1 MRPHDTVPMAP
12 DLNFSFEGVER
23 SFRDEH
29 PRLWYL
35 TLFGPFVLTAA
46 MLVAI
51 WLLAGPEYTKKLI
64 FMALMALWLFGR
76 FIILGGSDPDVAQ
89 VAGSISSLELF
100 AMVLYMDLA
109 FAAVLAFHLGFLFR
123 LPLAGRRLRALIV
136 DSQFVLSRQPW
147 IRRAT
152 FVGLVLFV
160 TFPVSATGSVGGS
173 VFGRLLGLSR
183 SATFAAIVLGSVLGN
198 GVMLL
203 ASDFIGA
210 HLDKN
215 HPLVKYGGITLVLL
229 IVLLLESRYRRL
241 RQQFARTKGRSR

>member
-1 MRPHDTVPMAP
+1 MNASENPGPESALTAC
-12 DLNFSFEGVER
+12 SAEYER
-23 SFRDEH
+23 SLRDEH
-29 PRLWYL
+29 PRLWAL
-35 TLFGPFVLTAA
+35 TLFGPIVLTAVLLA
-46 MLVAI
+46 VI
-51 WLLAGPEYTKKLI
+51 WLLAGPDYTKKLI
-64 FMALMALWLFGR
+64 LMALMALWLFGR

-109 FAAVLAFHLGFLFR
+109 FATVLAFHLGFLFR
-123 LPLAGRRLRALIV
+123 VPLIGRRLRALIV

-152 FVGLVLFV
+152 FLGLVLFV

-173 VFGRLLGLSR
+173 IFGRLLGLSR
-183 SATFAAIVLGSVLGN
+183 LATFAAIAIGSVIGN

-210 HLDKN
+210 HLDKS
-215 HPLVKYGGITLVLL
+215 HPLVKYGGIALVLV

-241 RQQFARTKGRSR
+241 RQQFARTENRTK